1 MNDAL
6 PQVIHSAMGFLAR
19 REHASQE
26 LRNKLSRKGFD
37 LGTIDQAL
45 IQLRHDNLL
54 SDQRFVESFIHSRLS
69 KGHGPLRIEQDLR
82 KYGIDKEMLY
92 STLNH
97 YDADYWQ
104 TLACQVRQKRF
115 GQTLPR
121 TPQERAKQS
130 SFLQY
135 RGFNHE
141 QIRVALRN
149 GRID

>member
-1 MNDAL
+1 
-6 PQVIHSAMGFLAR
+6 MGFLAR

-37 LGTIDQAL
+37 FDTIDQAL

-54 SDQRFVESFIHSRLS
+54 SDQRFVENFVHSRLS
-69 KGHGPLRIEQDLR
+69 KGQGPLRIEQDLR
-82 KYGIDKEMLY
+82 KYGIGKEMLN
-92 STLNH
+92 STLSH
-97 YDADYWQ
+97 YDTDYWQ

-115 GQTLPR
+115 GQTLPK

-135 RGFNHE
+135 RGFSHE
-141 QIRVALRN
+141 QIRVALSRHQT
-149 GRID
+149 

>member
-1 MNDAL
+1 
-6 PQVIHSAMGFLAR
+6 MGFLAR

-69 KGHGPLRIEQDLR
+69 KGHGPLRIGQDLR
-82 KYGIDKEMLY
+82 KYGIDKEMLF
-92 STLNH
+92 SAMNH

-115 GQTLPR
+115 GQTLPK